1 MSQSG
6 RLSELARRK
15 ESVRACMYVGVAFSS
30 SNRDSRNSHGLVFRV
45 EDDVE
50 GVKVNAEIVLV
61 VRVEVTV

>member
-1 MSQSG
+1 
-6 RLSELARRK
+6 
-15 ESVRACMYVGVAFSS
+15 MYVGVAFAS
-30 SNRDSRNSHGLVFRV
+30 SNRDSRNSHGLVIKV